1 MPLREP
7 APEDL
12 RWLRGLAARLVRDP
26 HLAEDAVQSAYL
38 NAFAAMAGFDG
49 RASLS
54 TWLTRIMINEAL
66 RRARAAAARN
76 AALDEASVTVIDDY
90 REKLMRGSA
99 SAVAPDAD
107 LARAQ
112 LRSVLERAIA
122 LLPDE
127 FRLIFILR
135 EAEELSINEV
145 AELLDIPA
153 ATVKTR
159 HLRAKR
165 RLQQALGPEVKTA
178 LLGTFPFGGA
188 TCAALDDDLKTGWGP
203 DGARLDLQGFA
214 YGRIEAGHPS
224 YGEYRRLLRRTID
237 EPFALLLPV

>member
-1 MPLREP
+1 MSAIAKFDYGQMADAQLVAGVVNR
-7 APEDL
+7 DM
-12 RWLRGLAARLVRDP
+12 AAAEEVTSRNNQRLFRIAFGI
-26 HLAEDAVQSAYL
+26 LKNRTEAEDAVQSAYL

-66 RRARAAAARN
+66 GRARAAAARN

-127 FRLIFILR
+127 FRLTFMLR
-135 EAEELSINEV
+135 EVEELSINEV

-188 TCAALDDDLKTGWGP
+188 TCAALTAKVLT
-203 DGARLDLQGFA
+203 RFA
-214 YGRIEAGHPS
+214 TLPS
-224 YGEYRRLLRRTID
+224 PLPGE
-237 EPFALLLPV
+237 